1 MSQESTLR
9 TVLQVMQ
16 NAISY
21 YNVAWLDTSQI
32 SAINL
37 GTDLVDYK
45 VDTQSSVSVK
55 NNDNA
60 EPFFE
65 CQIVQ
70 SRKQN

>member
-1 MSQESTLR
+1 
-9 TVLQVMQ
+9 MQ

-21 YNVAWLDTSQI
+21 YNIAWLDTSQI

-45 VDTQSSVSVK
+45 VSTQSSVTVK
-55 NNDNA
+55 NNENVD
-60 EPFFE
+60 PFFY

>member
-1 MSQESTLR
+1 
-9 TVLQVMQ
+9 MQ

-21 YNVAWLDTSQI
+21 YNIAWLDTSQI

-45 VDTQSSVSVK
+45 VSTQASVTVK
-55 NNDNA
+55 NNENA
-60 EPFFE
+60 DPFFY

>member
-1 MSQESTLR
+1 
-9 TVLQVMQ
+9 MQ

-21 YNVAWLDTSQI
+21 YNIAWLDTSQI

-45 VDTQSSVSVK
+45 VSTQASVTVK
-55 NNDNA
+55 NNENTD
-60 EPFFE
+60 PFFY